1 MKRIQTSCLGA
12 LLLSALLLPTDLE
25 ASSHRVVPQLSAR
38 ATLSCRGAKPGQ
50 HVELIVTV
58 RNAIHPAIASVER
71 PASFRMKTLRQPRLL
86 RTDEGDIWLFRYKII
101 PMKTGDFEI
110 PPIIVTDASLRTQ
123 AQTMPLTLRV
133 SLKGAPP
140 VLTAGELAH
149 AVQLPPSLSEEV
161 MKNAPQTA
169 PKPDPSAAP
178 VDSRPLP
185 ARIASTCCKELK
197 AFWNYPGGK

>member
-58 RNAIHPAIASVER
+58 RNAIHPAITSVER

-140 VLTAGELAH
+140 VLTAGELAR

-197 AFWNYPGGK
+197 AFWNYPGGT